1 MILASLILIV
11 VVCVMFV
18 VRQHLHVFLL
28 SFFPLLKVSGRMLV
42 IFTLFHLK
50 IEAELGPDEEA
61 GDPEANGELELS
73 RVSEM
78 RIILADP
85 NQCILLH

>member
-1 MILASLILIV
+1 
-11 VVCVMFV
+11 
-18 VRQHLHVFLL
+18 
-28 SFFPLLKVSGRMLV
+28 MLV
-42 IFTLFHLK
+42 IFTLFPLK
-50 IEAELGPDEEA
+50 IETELGTDEEA

>member
-1 MILASLILIV
+1 MILASLILFV

-18 VRQHLHVFLL
+18 VRQHLHAFLL
-28 SFFPLLKVSGRMLV
+28 SFFSLLKVSGRMLV
-42 IFTLFHLK
+42 IFTLFPLK
-50 IEAELGPDEEA
+50 IETELGTDEEA